1 MPGPAA
7 NLHASYADD
16 AEVLVVVG
24 MHAVGWKDER
34 CVVVADQQRKNHAG
48 GRACIAT
55 IASPADALAMAASLA
70 ERDARVYVRTI
81 GGAWAEIVAVEI
93 VGAEVRRKQNAR
105 SGLNYVKRRGPALA

>member
-1 MPGPAA
+1 MPNAPA

-24 MHAVGWKDER
+24 MHAVGWKDGR
-34 CVVVADQQRKNHAG
+34 CVVVADVVKSSGPEA
-48 GRACIAT
+48 RACIAT

-81 GGAWAEIVAVEI
+81 GGAWAEIVPVEI
-93 VGAEVRRKQNAR
+93 VGAEVRRRQNAR